1 MSGLDDLLRTDP
13 LADAE
18 RLTGKSYKDDESTM
32 ALGFLMHLGHSER
45 KATALQQADDSWFS
59 MSLADTLAL
68 YDRLGFKEVLCDEFV
83 GRTYSDE
90 PAPTETFR
98 VLWNPKGILAKVESY
113 GGIGRNSTTIFY
125 NVRVR
130 NVQDR
135 TWGYC
140 ISSGRLHDDVYV
152 GYHDAREGV
161 RRAIERWE
169 EVGDFLPVWVERPFL
184 WLLTYT
190 DSDVEGY
197 DYEAITA
204 ERISRLPQ
212 NVQDAIRGESS

>member
-45 KATALQQADDSWFS
+45 KAAALQQADDSWFS
-59 MSLADTLAL
+59 MDLAATLAL
-68 YDRLGFKEVLCDEFV
+68 YDRLGFKEVLCDEFT
-83 GRTYSDE
+83 GRSYGDE
-90 PAPTETFR
+90 PEPTETFR
-98 VLWNPKGILAKVESY
+98 VLWHPKGILAKVESY
-113 GGIGRNSTTIFY
+113 NGDGRNSTTIYY

-130 NVQDR
+130 DVQDR
-135 TWGYC
+135 TWGHC
-140 ISSGRLHDDVYV
+140 ISSGRLRGDVYV
-152 GYHDAREGV
+152 GYHDAREGA

-169 EVGDFLPVWVERPFL
+169 EVGDFLPVWVEQPFL

-197 DYEAITA
+197 DYKAITA

-212 NVQDAIRGESS
+212 NVQGAIRGESS